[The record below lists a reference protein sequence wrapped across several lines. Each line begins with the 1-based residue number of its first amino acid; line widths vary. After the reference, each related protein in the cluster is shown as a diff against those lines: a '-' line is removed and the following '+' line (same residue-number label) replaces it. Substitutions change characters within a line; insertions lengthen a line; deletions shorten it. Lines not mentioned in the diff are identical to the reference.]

1 MQLIET
7 IAEMKAWSRA
17 ARVSGA
23 TIGFVPTMGYLHEG
37 HLSLMR
43 QVQAQTDKLVVSI
56 FVNPTQ
62 FGPNEDLA
70 KYPRDLPHDTELC
83 ASVGV
88 DAIFLPTPAMMYPD
102 GYHTYVNVENL
113 TNGLCGA
120 ARPGHFRGVT
130 TVVLKLFNIVD
141 PDVAAF
147 GRKDYQQLQVL
158 KRMVVDLNLDL
169 KILEGPTVRE
179 ADGLA
184 MSSRN
189 KYLTAEQRGHALVL
203 SKSLERARELY
214 RSGVRD
220 PQEIVAAVKEMIS
233 ATPQC
238 QVDYIELVDA
248 QHLSAIGMIVKPA
261 VLALA
266 VKVGNTRLIDNAV
279 LGEDE
284 CR

>member
-43 QVQAQTDKLVVSI
+43 QVQTQADKLVVSI

-70 KYPRDLPHDTELC
+70 KYPRDLPRDQELC

-102 GYHTYVNVENL
+102 GYNTYVNVENL
-113 TNGLCGA
+113 TSGLCGFS
-120 ARPGHFRGVT
+120 RPTHFRGVT

-147 GRKDYQQLQVL
+147 GCKDYQQLQVI
-158 KRMVVDLNLDL
+158 KRMVTDLNLDL

-203 SKSLERARELY
+203 SKSLSLAHELY
-214 RSGVRD
+214 AAGERD
-220 PQEIVAAVKEMIS
+220 PQVIVAAVKDLIG

-238 QVDYIELVDA
+238 MIDYVELVDA
-248 QHLSAIGMIVKPA
+248 QNLSAITTLAKPA

-266 VKVGNTRLIDNAV
+266 VKVGNTRLIDNTV
-279 LGEDE
+279 LGEED

>member
-7 IAEMKAWSRA
+7 IAEMKAFSRA
-17 ARVSGA
+17 ARLSGA
-23 TIGFVPTMGYLHEG
+23 TVGFVPTMGYLHEG

-70 KYPRDLPHDTELC
+70 KYPRDLPRDTELC

-113 TNGLCGA
+113 TTSLCGA
-120 ARPGHFRGVT
+120 SRPGHFRGVT
-130 TVVLKLFNIVD
+130 TVVLKLFNIVN

-158 KRMVVDLNLDL
+158 KRMVVDLNLDV
-169 KILEGPTVRE
+169 KILEGQTVRE

-184 MSSRN
+184 LSSRN
-189 KYLTAEQRGHALVL
+189 KYLNGEQRSNALVL
-203 SKSLERARELY
+203 SRSLKQAHALY
-214 RSGVRD
+214 AAGERD
-220 PQEIVAAVKEMIS
+220 PLAIVKAVKDSIS
-233 ATPQC
+233 ATPGC
-238 QVDYIELVDA
+238 SVDYVELVDA
-248 QHLSAIGMIVKPA
+248 QHLSPIASIAKPA

-266 VKVGNTRLIDNAV
+266 VKLGNTRLIDNTV
-279 LGEDE
+279 LGEED

>member
-43 QVQAQTDKLVVSI
+43 EAQAHADKLVVSI

-70 KYPRDLPHDTELC
+70 KYPRDLPRDTELC

-102 GYHTYVNVENL
+102 GYNTYVNVENL
-113 TNGLCGA
+113 TSGLCGFS
-120 ARPGHFRGVT
+120 RPTHFRGVT

-147 GRKDYQQLQVL
+147 GCKDYQQLQVI
-158 KRMVVDLNLDL
+158 KRMVTDLNLDL

-203 SKSLERARELY
+203 SKSLSLAHELY
-214 RSGVRD
+214 AAGERD
-220 PQEIVAAVKEMIS
+220 PQVIVAAVKDLIG

-238 QVDYIELVDA
+238 MIDYVELVDA
-248 QHLSAIGMIVKPA
+248 QNLSAITTLAKPA

-266 VKVGNTRLIDNAV
+266 VKVGSTRLIDNTV
-279 LGEDE
+279 LGEPE